1 MLLSEAVQ
9 QVGQD
14 ENPEAAY
21 IRLFAD
27 QMQPDKFQRWF
38 QIVRQV
44 PVELVTKMQDHATLA
59 PHDAFKMCY
68 PDHVNVGE
76 FINAVNES
84 RMPQDAPQQPSSDGQ
99 PIANTQPIADEQE
112 GAEGAI

>member
-1 MLLSEAVQ
+1 MLLSEAVE
-9 QVGQD
+9 QVGQN

-38 QIVRQV
+38 QTVRQV
-44 PVELVTKMQDHATLA
+44 PVELVPKMQEHAKLA

-68 PDHVNVGE
+68 PDYVNVGQ

-84 RMPQDAPQQPSSDGQ
+84 RKPQVAPEKPQVEVPTEKVELPVVDAP
-99 PIANTQPIADEQE
+99 E